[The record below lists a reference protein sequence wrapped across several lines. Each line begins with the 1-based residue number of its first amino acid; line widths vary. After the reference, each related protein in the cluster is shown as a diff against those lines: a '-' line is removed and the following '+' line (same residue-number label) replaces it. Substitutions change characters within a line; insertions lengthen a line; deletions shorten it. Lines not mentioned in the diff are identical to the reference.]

1 MELNKMARMIPMYRV
16 FHKNNPIVMEMIAH
30 LVEVDSEAGGRD
42 AQQRRHAF
50 GPRHHPTYNIGDNR
64 DRFLV
69 FCRQLQC
76 LTCPPTQSR
85 TLVITI

>member
-16 FHKNNPIVMEMIAH
+16 SHKNDPNAKEMTAH
-30 LVEVDSEAGGRD
+30 LVEVDSEAGGRE

-50 GPRHHPTYNIGDNR
+50 GPRHQP
-64 DRFLV
+64 
-69 FCRQLQC
+69 
-76 LTCPPTQSR
+76 TCPPTQSR

>member
-1 MELNKMARMIPMYRV
+1 MNEDMTPDFILAY
-16 FHKNNPIVMEMIAH
+16 

-50 GPRHHPTYNIGDNR
+50 GPRHQP
-64 DRFLV
+64 
-69 FCRQLQC
+69 
-76 LTCPPTQSR
+76 TCPPTQSR